1 MRIKADGNVG
11 IGTASPEAK
20 LHVKGSEGLVL
31 QSGSGG
37 GDERWMFDSN
47 GYQGYLGIGFS
58 ATSTP
63 GTPKLVI
70 KEDGKVGIGTAAPG
84 ATLTLSDGTDNFNF
98 NVTTNALAVKTST
111 ADGAD
116 DQEILIDAGSG
127 GLSSTRGA
135 YIRVH
140 GNEHSN
146 RAGQAIYQCGNLSSS
161 AHIFRKAGG
170 TDAVTFKSD
179 GKVGIGTAS
188 PNQLL
193 HLEKSDTNTNALAT
207 GAGPQILLKNPS
219 DTDGN
224 IASIDFYNS
233 TGYMTGRIGAQFV
246 NAGDRNTDLYF
257 ATRAD
262 SGALTER
269 LRILSDGKVGIGTT
283 PVYALE
289 VVTGANEIGFEHDTH
304 ANGTQTIKFNPS
316 STKAGGTSKIYS
328 SYAGSGATEGKL
340 ALGTYSAQTALTIDS
355 GGRVGINNT
364 SPNNRFEVS
373 GTSKFTGNVNI
384 GAAGAG
390 WDALFQSTTSGQYW
404 EWDASMSL
412 TRYRDNTKAVFG
424 NGDDL
429 QIYHDGNN
437 WIDANGAG
445 DLYLRNLNSSGDVI
459 VQAGASG
466 DAYIKVNSGETA
478 LKATNNGAVELYYD
492 NSKKFETTSAGIS
505 ITGQLSATTKSFL
518 IDHPTKPGKKL
529 RHGSLEGPENGVYI
543 RGKSN
548 NNIIELP
555 EYWTKLVDEDSIT
568 VQLTPIGKHQHIY
581 VESIK
586 NNVIHI
592 QSDEARKNTNNL
604 EYYYLILAERK
615 DVAKMEIEE

>member
-1 MRIKADGNVG
+1 GIGTDSPTYALDVIGSSNYRTLLIGQTAVTGTKRQALAARHYTHTEEPVNLVGMYADATSTIVSIGGGLGATGAFNSATELQLHTAANTTSTATTAALVIDNSQNVG
-11 IGTASPEAK
+11 IGTTAPEAE
-20 LHVKGSEGLVL
+20 LHIVGSEGLLL
-31 QSGSGG
+31 QSDSGG
-37 GDERWMFDSN
+37 GDERWMFDAN

-63 GTPKLVI
+63 GTPKLVV
-70 KEDGKVGIGTAAPG
+70 KEDGKVGIGTTAPTVPLDVVGDMRLLGASGAASTILLHPNNANAVDKWQIKAAADGSNLSFDSKSTGSMVSTMALKDDGNVGIGTTSPG

-98 NVTTNALAVKTST
+98 DVTANALAVKTST

-269 LRILSDGKVGIGTT
+269 LRILSDGNVGIGTT
-283 PVYALE
+283 APATLFD
-289 VVTGANEIGFEHDTH
+289 A
-304 ANGTQTIKFNPS
+304 KS
-316 STKAGGTSKIYS
+316 SRT
-328 SYAGSGATEGKL
+328 
-340 ALGTYSAQTALTIDS
+340 
-355 GGRVGINNT
+355 
-364 SPNNRFEVS
+364 
-373 GTSKFTGNVNI
+373 
-384 GAAGAG
+384 
-390 WDALFQSTTSGQYW
+390 
-404 EWDASMSL
+404 
-412 TRYRDNTKAVFG
+412 
-424 NGDDL
+424 
-429 QIYHDGNN
+429 
-437 WIDANGAG
+437 
-445 DLYLRNLNSSGDVI
+445 
-459 VQAGASG
+459 
-466 DAYIKVNSGETA
+466 
-478 LKATNNGAVELYYD
+478 
-492 NSKKFETTSAGIS
+492 
-505 ITGQLSATTKSFL
+505 
-518 IDHPTKPGKKL
+518 
-529 RHGSLEGPENGVYI
+529 
-543 RGKSN
+543 
-548 NNIIELP
+548 
-555 EYWTKLVDEDSIT
+555 
-568 VQLTPIGKHQHIY
+568 
-581 VESIK
+581 
-586 NNVIHI
+586 
-592 QSDEARKNTNNL
+592 
-604 EYYYLILAERK
+604 
-615 DVAKMEIEE
+615 